1 MTLDE
6 YKTGQYDDNSPMNRE
21 EIEEKEIPLQDL
33 LDWEVYK
40 NQRAIKELETLK
52 GYNTYWDGKIEN
64 IIKQLKQLE

>member
-6 YKTGQYDDNSPMNRE
+6 HKTGQYDDNSPMNRE

-33 LDWEVYK
+33 LDWEAYK
-40 NQRAIKELETLK
+40 NQRAINELEALK

-64 IIKQLKQLE
+64 IITKLKQDE

>member
-33 LDWEVYK
+33 LDWESYK
-40 NQRAIKELETLK
+40 NQRAVDELETLK
-52 GYNTYWDGKIEN
+52 GYNTYWDGKINN
-64 IIKQLKQLE
+64 IIKQLKQDE